1 MPESTIDTYMTYPY
15 DAQMREIL
23 IYCITGCTSLFILS
37 YATHMIVGGLVSE
50 RIEIYII
57 IGVLVTAISAM
68 AFMVWDVL
76 KSRRYK

>member
-1 MPESTIDTYMTYPY
+1 MRQSNIDTCKRYLY
-15 DAQMREIL
+15 DTQMREIL

-50 RIEIYII
+50 RTEIYII
-57 IGVLVTAISAM
+57 IGVLLAALSAM

-76 KSRRYK
+76 KTRRYK